1 MKELIIS
8 HSLPSEKN
16 LIISGHGN
24 TVKYFGKNFSS
35 DYYKD
40 SLSLEE
46 GGFIVLQKDVRKKKL
61 KSSINLKNLNHLQM
75 HCIN

>member
-1 MKELIIS
+1 MVIQSNIL
-8 HSLPSEKN
+8 
-16 LIISGHGN
+16 
-24 TVKYFGKNFSS
+24 VKIHSS

-46 GGFIVLQKDVRKKKL
+46 GGFIVLQKDLRKKKL
-61 KSSINLKNLNHLQM
+61 KSSINLKDLNHLQM